1 MSEKA
6 QVVEAVATAVAPK
19 FTYIG
24 GGAAV
29 AAFFTSLEPW
39 VPWLGVLIAL
49 AGFIVTLYFQI
60 RRDRREAKES
70 QERIKMYGGGCV
82 KD

>member
-6 QVVEAVATAVAPK
+6 QVVEVVATAVAPK
-19 FTYIG
+19 VTYVG
-24 GGAAV
+24 SGAAV

-49 AGFIVTLYFQI
+49 IGLIVSVIFQI
-60 RRDRREAKES
+60 RRDRREARES